1 MEDKA
6 PIKKKRLTYAC
17 DRCRLRKKKCDGASG
32 QSIRCSNCIAF
43 DAECTYIIPTKKRGR
58 KINPKQESAL
68 NASASHT
75 TASDT
80 SRRTYRARCD
90 NCKLDDFAMC
100 SSYSCSY
107 VEDLERRADELERTL
122 KELNPG
128 IILPTPQEKPRR
140 LPISV
145 HGVLSQSAGY
155 TSKLEG
161 TEPEDDLTHLDLLV
175 KMKKMSL
182 NQKSFSQRCF
192 GPSSS
197 FALFM
202 CAISTEKKPKGS
214 PNTMQLQDYS
224 NVHPWESATADAEK
238 SCYVFP
244 DNDLITSL
252 IAIYFEAIHPI
263 FPVLHRPTFTQDV
276 ANGLHLRDE
285 YFGATL
291 LLVLSVASRYSD
303 DPRVLADPSSRLSAG
318 WEFIKQA
325 PLFKK
330 AVLSPPSLYE
340 LQSPVLGVI
349 YSLGTSAPRFSWTM
363 VGVGLRAATEIG
375 LHRRKP
381 EGHKM
386 TVDDELKKRSFWAL
400 ITLDRLLSLH
410 LGRPVMMQEEDFDL
424 ELPIECDDEYWD
436 IGPDGEVHFC
446 QPGEKPSKISYF
458 NAQIRLSG
466 IMSVVVRTL
475 YSIKK
480 GRDMLGLTGEGWEE
494 CLVSDIDTSMNAWMN
509 SIPVH
514 LRWDPDRDDALCL
527 YQSAVLYTTYYM
539 LQIHIH
545 RPFLR
550 TDSPL
555 SEPSLAISM
564 TVARSCARILRVHLT
579 RIRTI
584 GPHILMGAFMSGAVL
599 AMNIWS
605 RKRAGHP
612 PDGDDLAG
620 FEGCLAT
627 FIRAS
632 DTWNIAGR
640 SLKMFKAMASIETIS
655 LLDDTSVSAT
665 RPRQSATSIS
675 PIWSSICTVSGTGPE
690 QFDRAYSNDHVVTHL
705 GTSFPLNQTDEGPSS
720 PSWSSFLNLSE
731 LELSGRLDMWTF
743 APPGFSFAE
752 WDAYVTSL
760 GFENRPL

>member
-1 MEDKA
+1 MGGKD
-6 PIKKKRLTYAC
+6 PIKKTRLTRAC
-17 DRCRLRKKKCDGASG
+17 DRCRLKKKKCDGISG
-32 QSIRCSNCIAF
+32 QSIRCSNCITF

-58 KINPKQESAL
+58 KITQEESVPVV
-68 NASASHT
+68 SASHT
-75 TASDT
+75 TVSDT
-80 SRRTYRARCD
+80 SRRTYRA
-90 NCKLDDFAMC
+90 
-100 SSYSCSY
+100 SY
-107 VEDLERRADELERTL
+107 VEDLERRADELENTL
-122 KELNPG
+122 KEFNPD
-128 IILPTPQEKPRR
+128 IILPEGTTLQEKPKY

-155 TSKLEG
+155 LSESEG
-161 TEPEDDLTHLDLLV
+161 TEPDDDSTHLDLLV
-175 KMKKMSL
+175 KMKKTSSD
-182 NQKSFSQRCF
+182 QKSLSQRCF
-192 GPSSS
+192 GRSST
-197 FALFM
+197 FAFFM
-202 CAISTEKKPKGS
+202 SAISTEKKPEGGL
-214 PNTMQLQDYS
+214 NTMQLQDHS
-224 NVHPWESATADAEK
+224 NAHPWESATADAEK

-252 IAIYFEAIHPI
+252 VAIYFETIHPI
-263 FPVLHRPTFTQDV
+263 FPVLHRPTFIKDV

-285 YFGATL
+285 HFGATL

-303 DPRVLADPSSRLSAG
+303 DPRVFADPSSRLSAG
-318 WEFIKQA
+318 WRFIVQT

-349 YSLGTSAPRFSWTM
+349 YSLGTSSPRFSWTV

-381 EGHKM
+381 EGHKV
-386 TVDDELKKRSFWAL
+386 TLDDELKKRSFWAL

-436 IGPDGEVHFC
+436 IGTDGEVHFH
-446 QPGEKPSKISYF
+446 QPADKPSIISHF

-466 IMSVVVRTL
+466 IMSVVVRML

-480 GRDMLGLTGEGWEE
+480 GREMLGLTGEGWEE
-494 CLVSDIDTSMNAWMN
+494 RLTSDIDIAMNVWMN

-514 LRWDPDRDDALCL
+514 LRWDPDRDDILFL

-539 LQIHIH
+539 LKIHIH
-545 RPFLR
+545 RPFLG

-555 SEPSLAISM
+555 SESSLAIS
-564 TVARSCARILRVHLT
+564 TTAARSCAQILRVYLT

-584 GPHILMGAFMSGAVL
+584 GPHVLMGALVSGAVL

-605 RKRAGHP
+605 HKRAGRP
-612 PDGDDLAG
+612 PNVDDVTG
-620 FEGCLAT
+620 FEEGLAI
-627 FIRAS
+627 FICAS

-640 SLKMFKAMASIETIS
+640 SLKMFKAMASIETAS
-655 LLDDTSVSAT
+655 LLDNTSLSAT
-665 RPRQSATSIS
+665 RPRQNAVPVSS
-675 PIWSSICTVSGTGPE
+675 PIWRSLCTVPDTGPE
-690 QFDRAYSNDHVVTHL
+690 QFDRPHLDDDLVTHL
-705 GTSFPLNQTDEGPSS
+705 GTSVPLNQTDEGSSS
-720 PSWSSFLNLSE
+720 PFRSSLLDPSE
-731 LELSGRLDMWTF
+731 SELSGRPDMWTY

-752 WDAYVTSL
+752 WDTYVNSF
-760 GFENRPL
+760 GFENGPL

>member
-17 DRCRLRKKKCDGASG
+17 DRCRLRKKKCDGVSG

-58 KINPKQESAL
+58 KINPKKESAL

-75 TASDT
+75 AASDT
-80 SRRTYRARCD
+80 SRRTYRV
-90 NCKLDDFAMC
+90 
-100 SSYSCSY
+100 SY

-128 IILPTPQEKPRR
+128 IILPKGATPQEKPRR

-145 HGVLSQSAGY
+145 HGVLSHSAGY
-155 TSKLEG
+155 TSESEG
-161 TEPEDDLTHLDLLV
+161 TDSPEDDLTHLDLLV
-175 KMKKMSL
+175 KMKKMSF
-182 NQKSFSQRCF
+182 NQESFSQRCF

-202 CAISTEKKPKGS
+202 SAISTEKKPKGS
-214 PNTMQLQDYS
+214 LNTMQLQDYS
-224 NVHPWESATADAEK
+224 NVHPWECATADAEK
-238 SCYVFP
+238 SRYVFP
-244 DNDLITSL
+244 DNDVITSL
-252 IAIYFEAIHPI
+252 VAIYFETINPI
-263 FPVLHRPTFTQDV
+263 FPVLHRPTFIKDV

-340 LQSPVLGVI
+340 LQSPVLGAI
-349 YSLGTSAPRFSWTM
+349 YALGTSVPRFSWTM

-446 QPGEKPSKISYF
+446 QPGGKPSKISYF

-494 CLVSDIDTSMNAWMN
+494 RLVSDIDTSMNAWMN
-509 SIPVH
+509 SIPIH
-514 LRWDPDRDDALCL
+514 LRWDPDRDDSLCL

-555 SEPSLAISM
+555 SEPSLAIST

-612 PDGDDLAG
+612 PDGDDLAS
-620 FEGCLAT
+620 FEECLAT

-640 SLKMFKAMASIETIS
+640 SLKIFKAMASIETVS
-655 LLDDTSVSAT
+655 LLDDTSFSAT
-665 RPRQSATSIS
+665 RPRQNTAPVSS
-675 PIWSSICTVSGTGPE
+675 PIWSSFCSVPDAGPE
-690 QFDRAYSNDHVVTHL
+690 QFDRADLNNDLVTHL
-705 GTSFPLNQTDEGPSS
+705 DTDPPLNQTDEDPSS
-720 PSWSSFLNLSE
+720 PSRSSFLNLSE
-731 LELSGRLDMWTF
+731 PELSGRLDMWTF

-760 GFENRPL
+760 GLENGPF

>member
-1 MEDKA
+1 MEDKT
-6 PIKKKRLTYAC
+6 PIKKRRLTYAC
-17 DRCRLRKKKCDGASG
+17 DRCRLRKKKCDGVSG

-58 KINPKQESAL
+58 KINPKQESAPTAPASL
-68 NASASHT
+68 N
-75 TASDT
+75 TASET
-80 SRRTYRARCD
+80 SRRTYRA
-90 NCKLDDFAMC
+90 
-100 SSYSCSY
+100 SY
-107 VEDLERRADELERTL
+107 VEDLERRADELENTL
-122 KELNPG
+122 KELNPD
-128 IILPTPQEKPRR
+128 IILPEGTTLKEKSRR

-155 TSKLEG
+155 TSESEG
-161 TEPEDDLTHLDLLV
+161 TEPDDDLIHLDLLV
-175 KMKKMSL
+175 KMKKMTF

-192 GPSSS
+192 GPSST

-202 CAISTEKKPKGS
+202 SAISTEEQPKGRL
-214 PNTMQLQDYS
+214 NTMQLQDYS
-224 NVHPWESATADAEK
+224 NVHPWEQATADAEK

-244 DNDLITSL
+244 DSDLITNL
-252 IAIYFEAIHPI
+252 IVIYFETINPI
-263 FPVLHRPTFTQDV
+263 FPVLHRPTFMKDV

-349 YSLGTSAPRFSWTM
+349 YSLGTSVPRFSWTM

-410 LGRPVMMQEEDFDL
+410 LGRPVMMLEEDFDV
-424 ELPIECDDEYWD
+424 ELPIECDDQYWD

-446 QPGEKPSKISYF
+446 QPADKPSIISYF
-458 NAQIRLSG
+458 NSQIRLSG
-466 IMSVVVRTL
+466 IMSVVVRML
-475 YSIKK
+475 YPIKK
-480 GRDMLGLTGEGWEE
+480 GRDTLGLTGEGWEE
-494 CLVSDIDTSMNAWMN
+494 RLVSDIDISMNAWMN

-514 LRWDPDRDDALCL
+514 LRWDPNRDDTLFL

-550 TDSPL
+550 IDSPL
-555 SEPSLAISM
+555 SEPSLAIST
-564 TVARSCARILRVHLT
+564 TVARSCAKILQVHLT
-579 RIRTI
+579 RIKTI
-584 GPHILMGAFMSGAVL
+584 GPHILMGAFVSGTVL

-605 RKRAGHP
+605 HKRAGHP
-612 PDGDDLAG
+612 PNVDDVTG
-620 FEGCLAT
+620 FEECLAI

-640 SLKMFKAMASIETIS
+640 SLKMFKAMASIETVS
-655 LLDDTSVSAT
+655 LLDDTFLSAT
-665 RPRQSATSIS
+665 HPRQNTAPVSS
-675 PIWSSICTVSGTGPE
+675 PIWSSFYTVPDAGPDR
-690 QFDRAYSNDHVVTHL
+690 FDRAYLNDYLVTHL
-705 GTSFPLNQTDEGPSS
+705 GTSLLSNQTDEGSS
-720 PSWSSFLNLSE
+720 SSFRSALLNISE
-731 LELSGRLDMWTF
+731 PELSGRLDMWNF

-760 GFENRPL
+760 GLENGPF

>member
-1 MEDKA
+1 MKGKD
-6 PIKKKRLTYAC
+6 PIKKRRLTHAC
-17 DRCRLRKKKCDGASG
+17 DRCRLRKKKCDAVSG
-32 QSIRCSNCIAF
+32 QSMRCSNCIAF

-58 KINPKQESAL
+58 KLNQESASD
-68 NASASHT
+68 ASAS
-75 TASDT
+75 ASDT
-80 SRRTYRARCD
+80 SR
-90 NCKLDDFAMC
+90 CKYH
-100 SSYSCSY
+100 SSY
-107 VEDLERRADELERTL
+107 VEDLERRADELENTL
-122 KELNPG
+122 KELDPG
-128 IILPTPQEKPRR
+128 LILPEGTMLQEKPRR

-145 HGVLSQSAGY
+145 LGVLSQSAGY
-155 TSKLEG
+155 TSESEG
-161 TEPEDDLTHLDLLV
+161 AEPDNDLTHLDLLV
-175 KMKKMSL
+175 KMKKMTL
-182 NQKSFSQRCF
+182 NQQSFSQRCF

-202 CAISTEKKPKGS
+202 SAISIGKKPKGGL
-214 PNTMQLQDYS
+214 NTMQLQDYS
-224 NVHPWESATADAEK
+224 NVYPWERATADAEK
-238 SCYVFP
+238 SHYVFP

-252 IAIYFEAIHPI
+252 IAIYFETIHPI
-263 FPVLHRPTFTQDV
+263 FPILHRPTFTKDV

-303 DPRVLADPSSRLSAG
+303 DPRVLVDPSSKLSAG
-318 WEFIKQA
+318 WEFINQA

-340 LQSPVLGVI
+340 LQSPVLGAI
-349 YSLGTSAPRFSWTM
+349 YSLGTSVPRFSWTI

-381 EGHKM
+381 EGYNM

-446 QPGEKPSKISYF
+446 QPPDKPSIISYF

-466 IMSVVVRTL
+466 IMSVVVRML
-475 YSIKK
+475 YPIKK
-480 GRDMLGLTGEGWEE
+480 GRDILGLTGEGWEE
-494 CLVSDIDTSMNAWMN
+494 RLVTDIDTSMNAWMN
-509 SIPVH
+509 SIPIH
-514 LRWDPDRDDALCL
+514 LRWDPDRDDTLFL

-539 LQIHIH
+539 LQIHIY

-550 TDSPL
+550 TGSLL
-555 SEPSLAISM
+555 SEPSLAIST
-564 TVARSCARILRVHLT
+564 TVARSCARILQVHLT
-579 RIRTI
+579 RIGTI
-584 GPHILMGAFMSGAVL
+584 GPHILMGAFMSGTVL

-612 PDGDDLAG
+612 PNADDLVG
-620 FEGCLAT
+620 FEECLAT

-640 SLKMFKAMASIETIS
+640 SLKMFKAMASIETVN
-655 LLDDTSVSAT
+655 LLDHTSVSAT
-665 RPRQSATSIS
+665 RPRQSAAPIS
-675 PIWSSICTVSGTGPE
+675 PIWSSFSTVSDVDPE
-690 QFDRAYSNDHVVTHL
+690 QFDLPYSNNYLATRL
-705 GTSFPLNQTDEGPSS
+705 GTSIPSNQADGDSS
-720 PSWSSFLNLSE
+720 SSFRSSFLDISE
-731 LELSGRLDMWTF
+731 LELSGRLDMWTY

-752 WDAYVTSL
+752 WDGYVASL
-760 GFENRPL
+760 DLENRPL

>member
-6 PIKKKRLTYAC
+6 PIKKRRLTYAC
-17 DRCRLRKKKCDGASG
+17 DRCRLRKKKCPGDGVSG

-58 KINPKQESAL
+58 KINPKQESAPTAP
-68 NASASHT
+68 ASLT
-75 TASDT
+75 TASSET
-80 SRRTYRARCD
+80 SRRTYRA
-90 NCKLDDFAMC
+90 
-100 SSYSCSY
+100 SY
-107 VEDLERRADELERTL
+107 VEDLEQRADELESTL
-122 KELNPG
+122 KELNPD
-128 IILPTPQEKPRR
+128 IILPEGTTLKEKPRR

-145 HGVLSQSAGY
+145 YGVLSQSAGY
-155 TSKLEG
+155 TSESEG
-161 TEPEDDLTHLDLLV
+161 TEPDDDLTHLDLLV
-175 KMKKMSL
+175 KMKKMTL
-182 NQKSFSQRCF
+182 TQKSFSQRCF

-202 CAISTEKKPKGS
+202 SAISTEKKPKGRL
-214 PNTMQLQDYS
+214 NTMQLQDYS
-224 NVHPWESATADAEK
+224 NVHPWEQATADAEK

-252 IAIYFEAIHPI
+252 IVIYFKTINPI
-263 FPVLHRPTFTQDV
+263 FPVLHRPTFMKDV
-276 ANGLHLRDE
+276 ANGLHVRDE

-340 LQSPVLGVI
+340 LQSPVLGAI
-349 YSLGTSAPRFSWTM
+349 YALGTSVPRFSWTM

-375 LHRRKP
+375 LHRRQP

-386 TVDDELKKRSFWAL
+386 TVDDEFKKRSFWAL

-446 QPGEKPSKISYF
+446 QPADKPSKISYF

-466 IMSVVVRTL
+466 IMSVVVRML

-494 CLVSDIDTSMNAWMN
+494 RLVSEIDMSMNAWMN

-514 LRWDPDRDDALCL
+514 LRWDPDRNDTLFL

-539 LQIHIH
+539 LQIHVH

-550 TDSPL
+550 TGSPL
-555 SEPSLAISM
+555 SEPSLAIS
-564 TVARSCARILRVHLT
+564 TAVARSCTRILQVHLT

-584 GPHILMGAFMSGAVL
+584 GPHILMGAFVSGTVL

-612 PDGDDLAG
+612 PNVDDVTG
-620 FEGCLAT
+620 FEECLAT

-640 SLKMFKAMASIETIS
+640 SL
-655 LLDDTSVSAT
+655 
-665 RPRQSATSIS
+665 
-675 PIWSSICTVSGTGPE
+675 
-690 QFDRAYSNDHVVTHL
+690 AYLNDYLVTHL
-705 GTSFPLNQTDEGPSS
+705 DTSLLSNQTDEGSS
-720 PSWSSFLNLSE
+720 SSFRSALLNISE
-731 LELSGRLDMWTF
+731 PELSGRLDMWNF

-760 GFENRPL
+760 GPENGPF